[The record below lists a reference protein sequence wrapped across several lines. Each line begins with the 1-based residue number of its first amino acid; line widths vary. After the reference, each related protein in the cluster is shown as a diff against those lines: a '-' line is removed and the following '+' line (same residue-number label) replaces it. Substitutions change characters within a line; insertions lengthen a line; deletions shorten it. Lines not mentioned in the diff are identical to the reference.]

1 MVDELES
8 TRTTDVGPGDVF
20 VEGEHYRVTYRD
32 VIDSGATRT
41 FTGQFVRYVDSDD
54 LCIFY
59 EDSSVHLPR
68 AITWSTEM
76 VTVEALSAQ
85 QDGT

>member
-8 TRTTDVGPGDVF
+8 ARMEVGPEDVF

-32 VIDSGATRT
+32 VIDSGAART
-41 FTGQFVRYVDSDD
+41 FTGQFVRYVAADD

-76 VTVEALSAQ
+76 VTVEKLSPQA
-85 QDGT
+85 DAG